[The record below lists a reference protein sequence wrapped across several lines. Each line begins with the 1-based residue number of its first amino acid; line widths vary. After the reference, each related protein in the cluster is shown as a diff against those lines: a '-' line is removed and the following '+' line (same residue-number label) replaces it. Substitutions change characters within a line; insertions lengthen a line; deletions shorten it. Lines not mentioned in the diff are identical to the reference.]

1 MLKGKLESMKLHEV
15 VPQAPLQQHPSLAE
29 ETPTMTFS
37 TCDDDLTNEFEQ
49 EFDLNRS
56 IQELLLIFI
65 FLLDRA
71 RIQMNNET
79 SFMNLI

>member
-56 IQELLLIFI
+56 IQELLSIFI